1 MYWVLASDRILEA
14 RSDQVWMVQNDYWL
28 DLCASVDA
36 DVLSVVMVVERNEE
50 LVDRSARER

>member
-14 RSDQVWMVQNDYWL
+14 RSVQVWMVQNDCWL
-28 DLCASVDA
+28 DLRASVDA
-36 DVLSVVMVVERNEE
+36 DVLLVVMVVERNGE